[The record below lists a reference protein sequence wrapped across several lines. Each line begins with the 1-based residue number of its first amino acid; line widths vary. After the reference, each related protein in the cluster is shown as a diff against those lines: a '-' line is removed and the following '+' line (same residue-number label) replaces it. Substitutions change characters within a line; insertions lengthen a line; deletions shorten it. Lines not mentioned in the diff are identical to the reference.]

1 MCNDVSDDATDVLD
15 DTDWPNT
22 RAKKIADVKS
32 EILLSKLNKE
42 DPEGD
47 DEISLNPKTW
57 KKEPKPE
64 EDDSDGDAKE
74 LN

>member
-1 MCNDVSDDATDVLD
+1 M
-15 DTDWPNT
+15 
-22 RAKKIADVKS
+22 
-32 EILLSKLNKE
+32 SKLNKE